1 MSFSIDGG
9 GDPVVEAV
17 RAALSTVEDPE
28 LGLDIVSL
36 GLVYAIEHE
45 QGHVRIVHTLTTM
58 GCPLGPVIERDIA
71 SALAGVDQIQSI
83 DVQLVF
89 EPPWSPEQM
98 SDDARFLL
106 GVYG

>member
-1 MSFSIDGG
+1 MD
-9 GDPVVEAV
+9 ERQV

-45 QGHVRIVHTLTTM
+45 QGRVRVVHTLTSM

-71 SALAGVDQIQSI
+71 DALDAVDGVES
-83 DVQLVF
+83 VEVELVF
-89 EPPWSPEQM
+89 EPPWSPEMM
-98 SDDARFLL
+98 SDGARFLL

>member
-1 MSFSIDGG
+1 MSLSDRT
-9 GDPVVEAV
+9 DPVVEAV

-45 QGHVRIVHTLTTM
+45 QGRVQVMHTLTSM
-58 GCPLGPVIERDIA
+58 GCPLGPVIERDITD
-71 SALAGVDQIQSI
+71 ALAGVEGVESV

-89 EPPWSPEQM
+89 DPPWSPEQM

>member
-1 MSFSIDGG
+1 MSFS
-9 GDPVVEAV
+9 DPLLDAV
-17 RAALSTVEDPE
+17 RSALSTVEDPE

-36 GLVYAIEHE
+36 GLVYAVERD
-45 QGHVRIVHTLTTM
+45 GDHVRVVHTLTSM

-71 SALAGVDQIQSI
+71 DALAAVDGVASV

-89 EPPWSPEQM
+89 EPPWSPEKM
-98 SDDARFLL
+98 SDDAKFLL

>member
-1 MSFSIDGG
+1 MSFSDGA
-9 GDPVVEAV
+9 DPLVAAV
-17 RAALSTVEDPE
+17 RSALSTVEDPE

-45 QGHVRIVHTLTTM
+45 QGRVRVVHTLTSM
-58 GCPLGPVIERDIA
+58 GCPVGPVIQHDIEE
-71 SALAGVDQIQSI
+71 ALEPLGGVESVAIE
-83 DVQLVF
+83 LVF
-89 EPPWSPEQM
+89 EPPWSPEKM